1 VNGYGAEKVMQ
12 GALLDDVYG
21 FAPEWFLKKNIG
33 CFFNLLKYCIF
44 VEAISNVSNKRF

>member
-12 GALLDDVYG
+12 GALLEEVNG
-21 FAPEWFLKKNIG
+21 FAPEWFLKINMG